1 MSTNAYVLPVIDLLA
16 MFPDMKE
23 MDDAMRNGMSWY
35 DMLCREE
42 EEVKFKNRLIVERDG
57 WTDVRSKRTKRVK

>member
-1 MSTNAYVLPVIDLLA
+1 

-23 MDDAMRNGMSWY
+23 MDNAMRNGMSWY